1 MHEIKRECEFDYS
14 LVSDYIVESLKSKA
28 NQLNGIYFRYTNE
41 VGKVLFEAQQE
52 LADYN
57 NGGVF
62 AQWVESMGIK
72 RQRAYEYIN
81 IYKYAVRITDNE
93 KLEIFNTQP
102 KSIKNEMSK
111 PSAIPEVNEAVF
123 KGNVKSHDEYKK
135 MEQALKKQLKQ
146 KDEIINEL
154 SNQEPQTVTKV
165 VEKEVFPND
174 YHEIKSKVSQL
185 QITNQRLIEEHQK
198 LLREQEE
205 VNEKS
210 IKYDELN
217 EAIQASQGQLNQT
230 QKKISEYN
238 DLHKLLKE
246 SNSFLSKASAL
257 VYSDLS
263 SLAQSDP
270 LVQQELNQLL
280 NNLNRFTRDIN
291 ELLSQKIILE
301 GEIIND

>member
-1 MHEIKRECEFDYS
+1 MHEIKNQSEFDYN
-14 LVSDYIVESLKSKA
+14 LLNYETAKKLKGLS
-28 NQLNGIYFRYTNE
+28 NQLDGIYQNYSIE
-41 VGKVLFEAQQE
+41 VGCVLYQAQQE
-52 LADYN
+52 LANYD
-57 NGGVF
+57 GGTF
-62 AQWVESMGIK
+62 QKWVESKGFSK
-72 RQRAYEYIN
+72 SNAYNYIN
-81 IYKYAVRITDNE
+81 NFKLVQQLDNP
-93 KLEIFNTQP
+93 KKREIFLQQP
-102 KSIKNEMSK
+102 QRIKNEMSK

-205 VNEKS
+205 VNKKS

>member
-1 MHEIKRECEFDYS
+1 MNELS
-14 LVSDYIVESLKSKA
+14 LSNDLKVVE
-28 NQLNGIYFRYTNE
+28 E
-41 VGKVLFEAQQE
+41 
-52 LADYN
+52 
-57 NGGVF
+57 
-62 AQWVESMGIK
+62 
-72 RQRAYEYIN
+72 
-81 IYKYAVRITDNE
+81 
-93 KLEIFNTQP
+93 EIFSFFELGKKSFWEIGKRLKHIKENDLTHGNFMNWCETKLSISSKQVNKYIAVYENFPNWKSTPNLGLENMYLIATLPEEQKQEQMQKIEQGEQP
-102 KSIKNEMSK
+102 TVRELQS
-111 PSAIPEVNEAVF
+111 
-123 KGNVKSHDEYKK
+123 
-135 MEQALKKQLKQ
+135 LKKQLKQ

-205 VNEKS
+205 VNKKS

-291 ELLSQKIILE
+291 DLLSQKIILE

>member
-1 MHEIKRECEFDYS
+1 MNELS
-14 LVSDYIVESLKSKA
+14 LSNDLKVVE
-28 NQLNGIYFRYTNE
+28 E
-41 VGKVLFEAQQE
+41 
-52 LADYN
+52 
-57 NGGVF
+57 
-62 AQWVESMGIK
+62 
-72 RQRAYEYIN
+72 
-81 IYKYAVRITDNE
+81 
-93 KLEIFNTQP
+93 EIFSFFELGKKSFWEIGKRLKHIKENDLTHGNFMNWCETKLSISSKQVNKYIAVYENFPNWKSTPNLGLENMYLIATLPEEQKQEQIERVEQGEQP
-102 KSIKNEMSK
+102 TVRELQS
-111 PSAIPEVNEAVF
+111 
-123 KGNVKSHDEYKK
+123 
-135 MEQALKKQLKQ
+135 LKKQLKQ

-205 VNEKS
+205 VNKKS

-291 ELLSQKIILE
+291 DLLSQKIILE

>member
-1 MHEIKRECEFDYS
+1 MNELS
-14 LVSDYIVESLKSKA
+14 LSNDLKVVE
-28 NQLNGIYFRYTNE
+28 E
-41 VGKVLFEAQQE
+41 
-52 LADYN
+52 
-57 NGGVF
+57 
-62 AQWVESMGIK
+62 
-72 RQRAYEYIN
+72 
-81 IYKYAVRITDNE
+81 
-93 KLEIFNTQP
+93 EIFSFFELGKKSFWEIGKRLKHIKENDLTHGNFMNWCETKLSISSKQVNKYIAVYEKFPNWKSTPNLGLENMYLIATLPEEQKQEQMQKIEQGEQP
-102 KSIKNEMSK
+102 TVRELQS
-111 PSAIPEVNEAVF
+111 
-123 KGNVKSHDEYKK
+123 
-135 MEQALKKQLKQ
+135 LKKQLKQ

-174 YHEIKSKVSQL
+174 YHEIKTKVHQL
-185 QITNQRLIEEHQK
+185 QTTNQRLIEEHQK
-198 LLREQEE
+198 LLREKEE

-291 ELLSQKIILE
+291 DLLSQKIILE